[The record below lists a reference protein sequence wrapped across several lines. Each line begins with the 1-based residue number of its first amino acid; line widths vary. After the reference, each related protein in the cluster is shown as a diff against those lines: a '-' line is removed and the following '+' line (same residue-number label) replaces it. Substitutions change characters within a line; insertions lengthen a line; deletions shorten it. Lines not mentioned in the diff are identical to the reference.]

1 MVDRR
6 ERSRE
11 RLQEA
16 ALELFTLDGYTETTA
31 VAIAERAGVTE
42 RTFYRH
48 FRDKR
53 EVLFGDGDRLVRLL
67 VDALPLRPKPLDRAL
82 RNALSALAADLTPRR
97 ERLARRAALVRAH
110 RELAERELLKLQCW
124 AEALAHV
131 LIDRG
136 IDDLT
141 AVAEVEVALALFRTA
156 FTLWVTSEDDAADLE
171 KMIDR
176 AYAATGRRTMRSQV
190 LGSRS

>member
-11 RLQEA
+11 RLQQA
-16 ALELFTLDGYTETTA
+16 ALELFTLDGYAETTA

-48 FRDKR
+48 FGDKR

-67 VDALPLRPKPLDRAL
+67 VDALPHPPEPPGQAL
-82 RNALSALAADLTPRR
+82 RSALSALATDMTPRR
-97 ERLARRAALVRAH
+97 ERLARRAAVVKAH
-110 RELAERELLKLQCW
+110 HELAERELLKLQSW
-124 AEALAHV
+124 AQALARV

-136 IDDLT
+136 IDELT
-141 AVAEVEVALALFRTA
+141 AVAQVEVALALFRTA
-156 FTLWVTSEDDAADLE
+156 FTRWVTSDDDAADLE
-171 KMIDR
+171 CMIDR
-176 AYAATGRRTMRSQV
+176 AYAAAGLPLNGRREPK
-190 LGSRS
+190 